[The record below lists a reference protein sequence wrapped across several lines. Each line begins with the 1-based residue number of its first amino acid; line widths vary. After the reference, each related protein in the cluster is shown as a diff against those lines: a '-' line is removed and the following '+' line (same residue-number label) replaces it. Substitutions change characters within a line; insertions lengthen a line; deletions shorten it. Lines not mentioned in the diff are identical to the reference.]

1 MGNSTL
7 RKKCFLALSGVVY
20 MEREGSGI
28 GLFPFCAEESLRLS
42 LLDPDF
48 SPINCPTNKDT
59 AF

>member
-1 MGNSTL
+1 ML
-7 RKKCFLALSGVVY
+7 RKKCFLALSDVVY

-42 LLDPDF
+42 LLDSDF
-48 SPINCPTNKDT
+48 SPINCPMNKDT